1 NGGIFGPSLVM
12 GGLLG
17 FAFAYGINQ
26 TGVVMLNVPNFVVA
40 GMAGAM
46 AGIMHAP
53 LTGLFLIAEI
63 TGGYTLMVPLMLI
76 TSISYLINRSVLKHS
91 IYTKGLAESG
101 DLLSYEDKDRTVLSM
116 MKLRYVLETNFI
128 VLGPKQTPI
137 DRQSQIIHSKRNI
150 FPIVD
155 DTGVLLGIIYS
166 ERLFSILLG
175 EEEGAN
181 KPFDTLA
188 QKPNDVI
195 KESENMEIVMAKMNR
210 DDVWILPVV
219 NDENK
224 YLGFV
229 SKSSVFNKYRALLV
243 RQGQYLE

>member
-1 NGGIFGPSLVM
+1 
-12 GGLLG
+12 
-17 FAFAYGINQ
+17 
-26 TGVVMLNVPNFVVA
+26 
-40 GMAGAM
+40 
-46 AGIMHAP
+46 
-53 LTGLFLIAEI
+53 
-63 TGGYTLMVPLMLI
+63 MVPLMLI